1 MLLDIVDEDSKHVE
15 VVIKYVCVDDNE
27 ISYVRRIGA
36 VRCLRNTLISI
47 VHLSSGAWS
56 EVAHTKSC
64 SAAALMMRP
73 EGISISMSMS
83 ISISV

>member
-15 VVIKYVCVDDNE
+15 VVIKYVCVNDNE
-27 ISYVRRIGA
+27 IPYVRRIRA
-36 VRCLRNTLISI
+36 VGCLRNTLISI
-47 VHLSSGAWS
+47 AHLGSGARS